1 MAFRAQFEIEFSSQ
15 DEAKRAFVVLQKD
28 LKTVKG
34 TLSSKLVGKKILA
47 TAQSD
52 SFAGLR
58 AMSNSFLRSA
68 RITYD
73 VIDAV
78 AGRPQKQAVEE
89 DCAKADE

>member
-1 MAFRAQFEIEFSSQ
+1 MAMKADFELEFASES
-15 DEAKRAFVVLQKD
+15 EAKKAFAVLSKD
-28 LKTVKG
+28 LKTIKG
-34 TLSSKLVGKKILA
+34 TLKSRLAGKRILA

-73 VIDAV
+73 VMDAV
-78 AGRPQKQAVEE
+78 AGRAQKRAAEE
-89 DCAKADE
+89 DNDSID

>member
-1 MAFRAQFEIEFSSQ
+1 MAMKADFELEFSS
-15 DEAKRAFVVLQKD
+15 DAEAKKAFAVLQKD
-28 LKTVKG
+28 LKTIKG
-34 TLSSKLVGKKILA
+34 TLKSRLAGKKILA
-47 TAQSD
+47 TAESD

-78 AGRPQKQAVEE
+78 AGRARKKAVEE
-89 DCAKADE
+89 ENDSID

>member
-1 MAFRAQFEIEFSSQ
+1 MSMKADFELEFSSEP
-15 DEAKRAFVVLQKD
+15 EAKKAFAVLSKD
-28 LKTVKG
+28 LKTIKG
-34 TLSSKLVGKKILA
+34 TLKSSLKGRKILA
-47 TAQSD
+47 TAESG

-78 AGRPQKQAVEE
+78 AGRARKKAMEE
-89 DCAKADE
+89 DDNSSF